1 MEFVYTGA
9 RIWRATSRYL
19 FVLRLK
25 TGKKTLS
32 PCKMSHLDG
41 RISTLT
47 TQQTET
53 TRRELSVQETK
64 KAFIE
69 PEISSPVDV
78 LEATA
83 FFQVIVGP
91 TDVTGDLG
99 T

>member
-1 MEFVYTGA
+1 
-9 RIWRATSRYL
+9 
-19 FVLRLK
+19 
-25 TGKKTLS
+25 
-32 PCKMSHLDG
+32 
-41 RISTLT
+41 LT

-53 TRRELSVQETK
+53 TNMQETK

-91 TDVTGDLG
+91 SDVTGDVTG
-99 T
+99 